1 MVVLVVGAGGN
12 GQSYFMEFLKSNKII
27 TNSPGDKDRIK
38 HLNSPLK
45 TSLQDI
51 DKCIFLYNDPY
62 KSIVSLFRRKWQIQ
76 QLNKLGNPFK
86 LKKEDIKDINSFL
99 ELVKENKKDIFG
111 IEYQF
116 DNWINSK
123 LTIPILFLNFNDV
136 LLKKDLLDKFLGTK
150 LNYNN
155 FKTKKRSSDETLT
168 DDSEIF
174 GIYNKLY
181 KKIINESENFN
192 KSMGII

>member
-27 TNSPGDKDRIK
+27 TNSPGDRDGIK

-62 KSIVSLFRRKWQIQ
+62 KSIISHFRREWQIQ

-86 LKKEDIKDINSFL
+86 LKKEDIKDIKSFL

-123 LTIPILFLNFNDV
+123 LTIPILFLN
-136 LLKKDLLDKFLGTK
+136 
-150 LNYNN
+150 NY
-155 FKTKKRSSDETLT
+155 
-168 DDSEIF
+168 
-174 GIYNKLY
+174 
-181 KKIINESENFN
+181 
-192 KSMGII
+192 

>member
-181 KKIINESENFN
+181 KKIINQSENFN